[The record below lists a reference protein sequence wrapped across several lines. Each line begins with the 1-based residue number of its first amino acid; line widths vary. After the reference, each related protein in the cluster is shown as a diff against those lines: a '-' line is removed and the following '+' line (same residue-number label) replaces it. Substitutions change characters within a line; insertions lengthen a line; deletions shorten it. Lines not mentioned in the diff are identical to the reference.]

1 VNRSILRKALSYR
14 PLHRWVWPAVAVVA
28 AGLVPPSVYVASAE
42 TRPDD
47 PTVTSQTCRT
57 YSDAAIRAQG
67 ITDEQIPQY
76 RALLDRM
83 ECGTVSVPLDY
94 SKPDGRQITIA
105 FTRLKARDQAKRL
118 GIIAMNPGG
127 PGASG
132 YLMPLNTP
140 TGVRYLAGRGSGS
153 GRGRPPSI
161 MVLCE
166 QPKIRWWPPATA

>member
-1 VNRSILRKALSYR
+1 VNRLILRKALSYR
-14 PLHRWVWPAVAVVA
+14 LLRRWVWPAVAVVA
-28 AGLVPPSVYVASAE
+28 AGLVSPSVHAAAE
-42 TRPDD
+42 THSDD
-47 PTVTSQTCRT
+47 PTVAWQTCRT

-94 SKPDGRQITIA
+94 RKPNGRQITIA

-132 YLMPLNTP
+132 YLMPLNSSSSSALSC
-140 TGVRYLAGRGSGS
+140 GV
-153 GRGRPPSI
+153 
-161 MVLCE
+161 
-166 QPKIRWWPPATA
+166 